1 MDRFEKGML
10 VRSKAGHDTGEIFV
24 ITGTEDAYVYL
35 ADGRLRTLQKPK
47 KKKKKHVQIILCRNW
62 QSSLILR
69 NIRNRWENICCL
81 GTVLDGLCPGDW

>member
-10 VRSKAGHDTGEIFV
+10 VRSKAGHDAGEIFI

-47 KKKKKHVQIILCRNW
+47 KKKKKQPFCSDVFRQQLFPYLL
-62 QSSLILR
+62 SALS
-69 NIRNRWENICCL
+69 
-81 GTVLDGLCPGDW
+81 V

>member
-10 VRSKAGHDTGEIFV
+10 VRSKAGHDAGEIFI

-47 KKKKKHVQIILCRNW
+47 KKRRNMCRSYCSNMIYRM
-62 QSSLILR
+62 Q
-69 NIRNRWENICCL
+69 
-81 GTVLDGLCPGDW
+81 TM